1 MLGAVRRPAD
11 ADGTSGE
18 FAILMRSRL
27 KGLGLGWLMM
37 KHMIAYAKEKGLKTV
52 HGQILDENTTM
63 LQMCAELGFHSID
76 DPNEH
81 GVKYVELPLAGVPA
95 DVTV

>member
-1 MLGAVRRPAD
+1 MLLIERHLLRQFAETVVAVAIVLLLVTMGALFMDLIGEIATDDRFPTWGPA
-11 ADGTSGE
+11 A
-18 FAILMRSRL
+18 
-27 KGLGLGWLMM
+27 
-37 KHMIAYAKEKGLKTV
+37 
-52 HGQILDENTTM
+52 
-63 LQMCAELGFHSID
+63 AELGFHSID